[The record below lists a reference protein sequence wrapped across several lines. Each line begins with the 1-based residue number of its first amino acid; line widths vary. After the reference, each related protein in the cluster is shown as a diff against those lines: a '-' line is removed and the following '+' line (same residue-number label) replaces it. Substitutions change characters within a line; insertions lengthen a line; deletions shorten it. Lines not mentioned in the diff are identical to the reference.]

1 MMIGYARV
9 SSTDQNLDRQIQ
21 ELESYGCEHIIVEKE
36 SGIMER
42 PEFERLL
49 KQIRFKDVIVCHDLT
64 RFGRSQIH
72 ILQVIQELRSKQA
85 GLVTLKE
92 RIDTRE
98 DNPYSD
104 LIISI
109 FSATAEFE
117 RRMIKERQREGI
129 EIAKKKGK
137 YQGGTIQYH
146 RNAKGKDKVIY
157 DKITQ
162 MLDRNESVMDI
173 HRATGVARNTIY
185 RIKRELES
193 ENKGTLVEIEAKLVK
208 IAKIR
213 MRLQIENNNKFVRG
227 KGTVRKR
234 IEQYLTYFYKMEIIA
249 NEYIIYVPYTT
260 IEELKKAVYDILGEL
275 DSEADMRNCFIEADT
290 YCDEL
295 GLTW

>member
-1 MMIGYARV
+1 MKIGYARV
-9 SSTDQNLDRQIQ
+9 SSTDQNLNRQIQ
-21 ELESYGCEHIIVEKE
+21 ELESYGCEHIVVEKE
-36 SGIMER
+36 SGIIER
-42 PEFERLL
+42 PEFEKLL
-49 KQIRFKDVIVCHDLT
+49 KQVRFKDVIVCHDLT

-137 YQGGTIQYH
+137 YKGGTIQYR

-157 DKITQ
+157 EKITQ
-162 MLDRNESVMDI
+162 MLNQAESVMDI
-173 HRATGVARNTIY
+173 HRATGVSRNTIY
-185 RIKRELES
+185 RIKNELES
-193 ENKGTLVEIEAKLVK
+193 EHHGVIQEAVN
-208 IAKIR
+208 A
-213 MRLQIENNNKFVRG
+213 E
-227 KGTVRKR
+227 
-234 IEQYLTYFYKMEIIA
+234 KMA
-249 NEYIIYVPYTT
+249 
-260 IEELKKAVYDILGEL
+260 
-275 DSEADMRNCFIEADT
+275 
-290 YCDEL
+290 
-295 GLTW
+295 

>member
-36 SGIMER
+36 SGVKER
-42 PEFERLL
+42 PEFEKLL
-49 KQIRFKDVIVCHDLT
+49 KQTRFKDVIVCHDLT

-85 GLVTLKE
+85 GLITLKE

-129 EIAKKKGK
+129 EIAKKKGRYK
-137 YQGGTIQYH
+137 GGTIQYH

-162 MLDRNESVMDI
+162 MLTRAESVVGI
-173 HRATGVARNTIY
+173 HRATGVSRNTIY

-193 ENKGTLVEIEAKLVK
+193 ENNGVLVK
-208 IAKIR
+208 VDDKVENIAKIR
-213 MRLQIENNNKFVRG
+213 MHLRIENNNKFVRG
-227 KGTVRKR
+227 KGKVRKS
-234 IEQYLTYFYKMEIIA
+234 IEQYLTYYYKMEIMA
-249 NEYIIYVPYTT
+249 NEYILYVSYTT
-260 IEELKKAVYDILGEL
+260 IEELEKTVYDILREL
-275 DSEADMRNCFIEADT
+275 DSEADMRNCFIEVDT

-295 GLTW
+295 GLKW

>member
-21 ELESYGCEHIIVEKE
+21 ELENYGCEHIIVEKE
-36 SGIMER
+36 SGVMER
-42 PEFERLL
+42 PEFEKLL

-85 GLVTLKE
+85 GLITLKE